1 MPLVNQKAEKIVR
14 GMKRRT
20 SDWKRLYGKRDK
32 EVMYATANKLAQ
44 KEMVKPPLTYT
55 QFIENYGTAGKSK
68 RKGKTSGCNT
78 KAAGSS

>member
-1 MPLVNQKAEKIVR
+1 MPLVNQKAEYIVR
-14 GMKRRT
+14 GMKKRS

-44 KEMVKPPLTYT
+44 KEMVKPPLTYK
-55 QFIENYGTAGKSK
+55 QFIENYGTEGKSK
-68 RKGKTSGCNT
+68 RKGRKTGCNT

>member
-1 MPLVNQKAEKIVR
+1 MPLVNQKAEYIVR
-14 GMKRRT
+14 GMKKRS

-44 KEMVKPPLTYT
+44 KEMVKPQFTYT
-55 QFIENYGTAGKSK
+55 QLIYNYGTAGKSK